1 MHCGEKKSI
10 HAFFEN
16 KRYMEI
22 YKTYPQVV
30 NEMLMIENL
39 ADFEDFM
46 EAEGDLDESIFGLY
60 FSAGKGESLLI
71 GGYEKDVT
79 ESVSLFLK
87 EKLPE
92 TAFDCIRGH
101 LSGWYVDLGTKD
113 TMEEKT
119 ADCNRAL
126 QGTGYSVKAEFE
138 ETYCAGAYFLSVM
151 HP

>member
-1 MHCGEKKSI
+1 
-10 HAFFEN
+10 
-16 KRYMEI
+16 
-22 YKTYPQVV
+22 
-30 NEMLMIENL
+30 MLMIENL

-92 TAFDCIRGH
+92 TAFDCINSYQQPEPLPWRLCLHRFRYSAPFRRAVQPLYRNRQRAIPCVPAGFAGYARLARNKPCIRG
-101 LSGWYVDLGTKD
+101 VFPD
-113 TMEEKT
+113 M
-119 ADCNRAL
+119 
-126 QGTGYSVKAEFE
+126 Q
-138 ETYCAGAYFLSVM
+138 
-151 HP
+151 